1 MQKLIDDNNYKESLQ
16 TLPDIAGKKTIIEL
30 LGMMPTISLG
40 DIYDL
45 NRLREL
51 VEADKAGRC
60 VVLPCKPGDKVY
72 QQNGVAVYELEI
84 QKLIFDC
91 GYIAF
96 DESAIGKTVFLTEP
110 AAQAALEGG
119 TPDAKAD

>member
-45 NRLREL
+45 ERLR
-51 VEADKAGRC
+51 
-60 VVLPCKPGDKVY
+60 
-72 QQNGVAVYELEI
+72 
-84 QKLIFDC
+84 
-91 GYIAF
+91 
-96 DESAIGKTVFLTEP
+96 
-110 AAQAALEGG
+110 
-119 TPDAKAD
+119 